1 LTSTLSPC
9 SQRRKNGS
17 PNSAVYRGFAKDTA
31 TVKVS
36 FSRLS
41 DPTDSVK
48 TRRVSFTHMQDLFRL
63 EK

>member
-1 LTSTLSPC
+1 MAHQTLPFI
-9 SQRRKNGS
+9 
-17 PNSAVYRGFAKDTA
+17 ADFAKDTA

-36 FSRLS
+36 LSGLS